1 MLVGVF
7 VGVSDGVGVFVDIGP
22 ESSNRDS
29 IVAIVEL
36 LKNTKF
42 GKAVVVGV

>member
-1 MLVGVF
+1 MFCEGGTGKEPIMF
-7 VGVSDGVGVFVDIGP
+7 VIDIGP